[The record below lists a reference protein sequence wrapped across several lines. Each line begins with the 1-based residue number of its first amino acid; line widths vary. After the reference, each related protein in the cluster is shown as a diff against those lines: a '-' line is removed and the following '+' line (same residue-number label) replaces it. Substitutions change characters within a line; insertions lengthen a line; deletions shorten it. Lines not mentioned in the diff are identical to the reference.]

1 MNAPAIAAPARPGLR
16 QFATFALPALPLAV
30 VVFPSHAI
38 LPGFYA
44 QHTRISLTAI
54 GVILIVARIF
64 DAVVDPLIGFM
75 SDASIG
81 RWRSRKPWLLVGAL
95 LLAVA
100 VVPLYAPAPDVGPL
114 YFLGWFLLFY
124 LGFSLIEIPYKA
136 WGTELARNYVDRS
149 TIATCMAVAFGLG
162 NLAFAMV
169 PFLSATDAR
178 SYDAATLTTVGWGV
192 AIAMPLAV
200 LVATSLVPNGEV
212 APARKTDL
220 QAVLRAARRNGPLL
234 RFMAMFMLTGL
245 GQGVFYGLV
254 FLYVGSVLQMGMAFV
269 WVLLAD
275 AVVSLLSVPVWYALI
290 RGIQK
295 HRAWALGLAISAI
308 ALLGMWP
315 LAAGG
320 NMFVPLIVLV
330 CLRAFG
336 AGAFL
341 VAPNALLG
349 DVVDYELFK
358 RNVNQ
363 AANFHAMVSLVTK
376 FTATI
381 GAGVGLLAVGLAGFD
396 PKLANAPAVLDDFR
410 LIALVG
416 PALILMVG
424 AAVAVGFPLHRRRH
438 AAVLRR
444 IERRMRHAT
453 AP

>member
-1 MNAPAIAAPARPGLR
+1 MNATVHAAGGRPGLR

-44 QHTRISLTAI
+44 QHTRIPLATI

-75 SDASIG
+75 SDASVG
-81 RWRSRKPWLLVGAL
+81 RWKSRKPWLLAGAL

-100 VVPLYAPAPDVGPL
+100 VIPLYAPAPDVGPL

-124 LGFSLIEIPYKA
+124 LGFSLVEIPYKA

-149 TIATCMAVAFGLG
+149 AIATCMAVAFGLG
-162 NLAFAMV
+162 NLAFATV

-178 SYDAATLTTVGWGV
+178 SYDAATLTTVGRGV
-192 AIAMPLAV
+192 AMAMPLAV
-200 LVATSLVPNGEV
+200 LLAMALVPNGDV
-212 APARKTDL
+212 APARRTDL

-234 RFMAMFMLTGL
+234 RFMAVFMLTGL

-254 FLYVGSVLQMGMAFV
+254 FLYVGSVLQSGMAFV

-295 HRAWALGLAISAI
+295 HRAWALGLAISAL

-315 LAAGG
+315 LAAGEAV
-320 NMFVPLIVLV
+320 FVPLIALV

-336 AGAFL
+336 AGVIQ

-381 GAGVGLLAVGLAGFD
+381 GAGAGLLVVGLAGFD
-396 PKLANAPAVLDDFR
+396 PKLANAPAVLDNFR
-410 LIALVG
+410 VVALVV
-416 PALILMVG
+416 PALILLAG
-424 AAVAVGFPLHRRRH
+424 AGTAIGFPLHRRRH
-438 AAVLRR
+438 AAILRR
-444 IERRMRHAT
+444 IERRMHHAT
-453 AP
+453 SS